1 MCELCLRQ
9 GTPLTRHHL
18 LPQCRH
24 NKGSFRRN
32 FDRQEGLT
40 RIAMLCTACHSCI
53 HSVLSEKELES
64 KYNTVESL
72 REHPEIA
79 KFAAWVG
86 KKPAGFQPLS
96 RKHSLRDGVSSS
108 R

>member
-1 MCELCLRQ
+1 MCELCHRQ

-24 NKGSFRRN
+24 NKGSFRRK
-32 FDRQEGLT
+32 FDRQEGLN
-40 RIAMLCTACHSCI
+40 RIALLCTACHSCI

-64 KYNTVESL
+64 TYNTVDSL
-72 REHPEIA
+72 KAHPEIA
-79 KFAAWVG
+79 KFAAWVAT
-86 KKPAGFQPLS
+86 KAPGFQPLS
-96 RKHSLRDGVSSS
+96 RKHSSFENLR